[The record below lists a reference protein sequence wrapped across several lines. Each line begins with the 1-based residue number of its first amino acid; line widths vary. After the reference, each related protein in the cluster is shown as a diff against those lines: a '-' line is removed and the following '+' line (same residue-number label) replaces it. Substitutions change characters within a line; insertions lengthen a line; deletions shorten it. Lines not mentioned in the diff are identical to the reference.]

1 MQKKRRA
8 TIDREKLERISEESK
23 QKGRHS
29 RARII
34 PPTLEDFE
42 LAAREA
48 KGRIGKIAEVFSVSP
63 DTIYKWRDEEPGF
76 REALNAPREMVAD
89 KLEATAE
96 LLALGIPDI
105 DPETKQ
111 FRGWIVQPSEQAL
124 FRLMKVYGMH
134 RGFGDNP
141 QEVNINLKE
150 GSIPI
155 QKWLSLNTETPQQT
169 GEEGDTDA

>member
-1 MQKKRRA
+1 MKEERRA
-8 TIDREKLERISEESK
+8 TIKPEVLERISEESK
-23 QKGRHS
+23 KKGRHS
-29 RARII
+29 RGRII

-42 LAAREA
+42 LAARVTS
-48 KGRIGKIAEVFSVSP
+48 GRISKIAEAFDVSE

-76 REALNAPREMVAD
+76 REALNAPREIVMD

-105 DPETKQ
+105 DPNTKQ
-111 FRGWIVQPSEQAL
+111 IRGWIERPSEAVL
-124 FRLMKVYGMH
+124 LRLMKIYGMH

-155 QKWLSLNTETPQQT
+155 QKWLSLNTEAPQQT
-169 GEEGDTDA
+169 GDEGDTDA

>member
-1 MQKKRRA
+1 MQEKRRA
-8 TIDREKLERISEESK
+8 TIDQEKLERISEESK

-42 LAAREA
+42 KVARDT
-48 KGRIGKIAEVFSVSP
+48 KGRICMIADVFGVSP
-63 DTIYKWRDEEPGF
+63 DTIYKWRNEEKGF
-76 REALNAPREMVAD
+76 REALNTPREIMMD
-89 KLEATAE
+89 KLETTTE

-155 QKWLSLNTETPQQT
+155 QKWLSLNTEAPQQT

>member
-1 MQKKRRA
+1 MQEKRRA

-42 LAAREA
+42 KVARDT

-76 REALNAPREMVAD
+76 REALNTPREMVAD

-96 LLALGIPDI
+96 LLAFGIPDI

-155 QKWLSLNTETPQQT
+155 KKWLTLNTEAPQQT